1 MNTVTFED
9 APFPR
14 CPDLPPKDVQ
24 RSSRKQELYT
34 RGMAEKATSSSSKEA
49 GDLPVQPSSVSLS
62 SAELPQGQVESE
74 CPECQLLLCYP
85 QWVTCCQR
93 RFCGECI
100 EKLLKDGKPCPSCNE
115 ADFSTLPDD
124 PDERLGL
131 KSTNKDEGVGELAS
145 DLEEHPNSKPSPE
158 SQLDGCPQDHPPV
171 RASKPPHPSGYDCEF
186 VGEHP
191 QEQYKCPICLLVL
204 RDPQQVTCCGNSY
217 CKVCIDR
224 VVKDGKPCPTCN
236 AVAFSI
242 FPDKGLKR
250 TLGGFRVCCSNKE
263 EGCDWVGELG
273 DIDRHLNLKPS
284 SEWQHKG
291 CPFEK
296 VACIH
301 CTCFFQRRYIRDH
314 QSKNCPKRQY
324 SCEYCDKV
332 DSYENIT
339 KIRPASASLLR
350 MFAACA

>member
-1 MNTVTFED
+1 MNNVTFETQ
-9 APFPR
+9 
-14 CPDLPPKDVQ
+14 DV
-24 RSSRKQELYT
+24 SSKKQQKTRAT
-34 RGMAEKATSSSSKEA
+34 RGMAEKATSSSPEEA
-49 GDLPVQPSSVSLS
+49 GACTPEQGKEHQEIDLPVQPSSDSLS
-62 SAELPQGQVESE
+62 SAVESE
-74 CPECQLLLCYP
+74 CPECQLLLRHP
-85 QWVTCCQR
+85 QRVTCCQR

-124 PDERLGL
+124 SDERLGL

-204 RDPQQVTCCGNSY
+204 RDPQQVTCCGKSY

-242 FPDKGLKR
+242 FPNKGLRR
-250 TLGGFRVCCSNKE
+250 TLDGFRVYCSNKD
-263 EGCDWVGELG
+263 EGCEWVGELG
-273 DIDRHLNLKPS
+273 DIERHLNSKPS
-284 SEWQHKG
+284 PERQLEG
-291 CPFEK
+291 CLFE
-296 VACIH
+296 
-301 CTCFFQRRYIRDH
+301 
-314 QSKNCPKRQY
+314 
-324 SCEYCDKV
+324 
-332 DSYENIT
+332 
-339 KIRPASASLLR
+339 
-350 MFAACA
+350 